1 MTRTIR
7 HLTALAALA
16 LVAGACAATS
26 GTPSPV
32 PSASAQ
38 VTDARPVVIT
48 TDLGMDDLLAVYMLL
63 RDPSVDVRAITVDG
77 TGLVHCGPGLRNVR
91 RILTAFGRPE
101 IPFACGR
108 DDAGPDGVPF
118 PDDWR
123 ATSDDMYGVVLP
135 PVVGT
140 EFPMPGEDL
149 LAQAIDAA
157 PSPVTI
163 VALGPWTTLQDLF
176 AAHPATLA
184 KVAGIHAMAGAI
196 DVPGNMEVAGI
207 APADGIE
214 WNVGADP
221 DSVADVL
228 ALDVPV
234 AIVPLDATDDVPVP
248 ADILALLEPDHAA
261 AGADIAYETYA
272 RTPYLATPGNFW
284 WDSAATALLADPAL
298 GTWEDAAVSITDRG
312 RIARDAAG
320 RPVRIAVAADGSR
333 VTDAVLAGLRRGAPR
348 PEPFAT
354 AGTLSVTWDGRTC
367 RRDTAPTTPGLARVE
382 LHNASG
388 VPTGVL
394 AAGVREPRTW
404 TDALAWIE
412 AADFSDEQLVVP
424 DWIVQIRQRRRVRG
438 ARGRRGGDG
447 RAAGGHRRRDLR
459 HGRVARVHD
468 GRRGRRHAGVVT
480 GTGASPTSSR
490 ASRSRAPARR
500 GGRPPRRTGR
510 PPA

>member
-1 MTRTIR
+1 MHRPLR
-7 HLTALAALA
+7 TALATLLLPSLLLA
-16 LVAGACAATS
+16 CGPITTPTPGDVTGATPES
-26 GTPSPV
+26 TPSGSGAAAAP
-32 PSASAQ
+32 
-38 VTDARPVVIT
+38 RPIVVT

-63 RDPSVDVRAITVDG
+63 RDPSVDIRAVTVDG
-77 TGLVHCGPGLRNVR
+77 TGLVHCGPGLRTMR

-108 DDAGPDGVPF
+108 DEAGPDGVPF
-118 PDDWR
+118 PDEWR

-140 EFPMPGEDL
+140 DFPMPGEDL
-149 LAQAIDAA
+149 LAQTIDAA

-176 AAHPATLA
+176 AEHPATLA
-184 KVAGIHAMAGAI
+184 NVAGIHSMAGAI

-248 ADILALLEPDHAA
+248 ADILDRLETDHAA

-284 WDSAATALLADPAL
+284 WDSAATALLAEPGL
-298 GTWEDAAVSITDRG
+298 GTWEDATVSISDRG
-312 RIARDAAG
+312 RIARDPAG
-320 RPVRIAVAADGSR
+320 RPARIAVAADGPR
-333 VTDAVLAGLRRGAPR
+333 VTDAVLAGLRRGGPR
-348 PEPFAT
+348 PEPFAV
-354 AGTLSVTWDGRTC
+354 AGTMSVTWDGTTC
-367 RRDTAPTTPGLARVE
+367 RRDAAPGTAGLTRVE

-388 VPTGVL
+388 VPTGLL
-394 AAGVREPRTW
+394 AAGVREPKTW
-404 TDALAWIE
+404 ADALAWVE
-412 AADFSDEQLVVP
+412 AADFTDPAIVVP
-424 DWIVQIRQRRRVRG
+424 DWIVQV
-438 ARGRRGGDG
+438 GGDG
-447 RAAGGHRRRDLR
+447 VFAEPGRDAVAMVDLPAGT
-459 HGRVARVHD
+459 V
-468 GRRGRRHAGVVT
+468 GVICA
-480 GTGASPTSSR
+480 TGAWPEFSLSD
-490 ASRSRAPARR
+490 
-500 GGRPPRRTGR
+500 GGAVTLGS
-510 PPA
+510 

>member
-1 MTRTIR
+1 MHRPIRTI
-7 HLTALAALA
+7 LATLLLPLL
-16 LVAGACAATS
+16 LVACAAVQAP
-26 GTPSPV
+26 TPGPATGAT
-32 PSASAQ
+32 PAA
-38 VTDARPVVIT
+38 TPTGGDTATGPRPIVIT
-48 TDLGMDDLLAVYMLL
+48 TDLGMDDLLAVYLLL
-63 RDPSVDVRAITVDG
+63 RDPSVDIRAIAVDG
-77 TGLVHCGPGLRNVR
+77 TGLVHCGPGLRTMR

-123 ATSDDMYGVVLP
+123 ATSDNMYGVVLP

-149 LAQAIDAA
+149 LAEVIDAA

-184 KVAGIHAMAGAI
+184 KVAGIHAMAGAV

-228 ALDVPV
+228 SLDVPV

-248 ADILALLEPDHAA
+248 SDILDQLEADHAS

-272 RTPYLATPGNFW
+272 RTPYLATPGNYW
-284 WDSAATALLADPAL
+284 WDSAAVALLADPGL
-298 GTWEDAAVSITDRG
+298 GTWEDATVSISDRG
-312 RIARDAAG
+312 RIARDAGA
-320 RPVRIAVAADGSR
+320 RPVRIAVAADGPR

-348 PEPFAT
+348 PQPFAV
-354 AGTLSVTWDGRTC
+354 AGTISVTWDGTTC
-367 RRDTAPTTPGLARVE
+367 RRDAAPATAGLTRVE
-382 LHNASG
+382 LHNDSSVA
-388 VPTGVL
+388 TGLL
-394 AAGVREPRTW
+394 AAGVREPKTW
-404 TDALAWIE
+404 ADALAWIE
-412 AADFSDEQLVVP
+412 AADFSDPAIVVP
-424 DWIVQIRQRRRVRG
+424 DWIVQVG
-438 ARGRRGGDG
+438 SDGVFAEPGGD
-447 RAAGGHRRRDLR
+447 AVAMVELPAGTIGVICAS
-459 HGRVARVHD
+459 GEWPEFSIAD
-468 GRRGRRHAGVVT
+468 GGAVT
-480 GTGASPTSSR
+480 LGS
-490 ASRSRAPARR
+490 
-500 GGRPPRRTGR
+500 
-510 PPA
+510 